1 MTTLITVKPTEKGTA
16 VIEMAFTD
24 EAVPPNAV
32 TPTSLQWQ
40 LMKATGTIINSRTF
54 ALGSFTASAGAAT
67 VVLTGDDLAM
77 FGTDDTGRRVFSIQG
92 VYDST
97 AGTDLNIT
105 GEAVFFIEQLL
116 GQTDD

>member
-24 EAVPPNAV
+24 EDGTAV
-32 TPTSLQWQ
+32 TPTGLQWQ
-40 LMKATGTIINSRTF
+40 LMKATGTVINSRTF
-54 ALGSFTASAGAAT
+54 ASGSFTATAGAAT

-77 FGTDDTGRRVFSIQG
+77 FGTSDTGRRVFSIQG

-97 AGTDLNIT
+97 AGTGLHIT
-105 GEAVFFIEQLL
+105 GEAVFFVEQLL
-116 GQTDD
+116 GQTDE

>member
-24 EAVPPNAV
+24 EDGTAV
-32 TPTSLQWQ
+32 TPTDLEWQ
-40 LMKATGTIINSRTF
+40 LMRASGTVINDRTF
-54 ALGSFTASAGAAT
+54 ALSSFTATAGAASIT
-67 VVLTGDDLAM
+67 LTGDDLAM
-77 FGTDDTGRRVFSIQG
+77 FGMDDTGRRVFSIQG

-97 AGTDLNIT
+97 AGTDLSIT

-116 GQTDD
+116 GQTDE